1 MDLCQSGKQDHET
14 MLETETR
21 QLSST
26 TLLVNILLLRY
37 LLFTKVKVKVSSFRP
52 FNMQFKFLLV

>member
-26 TLLVNILLLRY
+26 TLLVNILLRY